1 MTPVVRPE
9 FAPTLPQLLGP
20 RLRTLPRL
28 VQAALALLA
37 VLVVAVVAWRVLTGE
52 QADNTIVVRSDPAF
66 NFIYRAPLQRETPRD
81 GELARVAAGDTFFA
95 VRPLRLPPYGGDV
108 AGALPVFAAQQEL
121 RLERELDGFV
131 WRTDGRANVNKIQGY
146 QVVYQYRHDGR
157 LTYGLRIYLLSTSTA
172 RDGVEIVLEAP
183 QSEAVPNAAS
193 IGRNGA
199 LKTSLRSFR
208 FGTERP

>member
-9 FAPTLPQLLGP
+9 FGPTLPQLLGP
-20 RLRTLPRL
+20 RLRALPRPA
-28 VQAALALLA
+28 QALFALLA
-37 VLVVAVVAWRVLTGE
+37 VLVVAVVAWRLLAGE
-52 QADNTIVVRSDPAF
+52 EAENTVVVRSDPAF
-66 NFIYRAPLQRETPRD
+66 NFIYRAPLQRATPRD

-95 VRPLRLPPYGGDV
+95 VRPLRLPAYRGDA

-121 RLERELDGFV
+121 RLGRELDGFV
-131 WRTDGRANVNKIQGY
+131 WRSEGRANVNKIQGY
-146 QVVYQYRHDGR
+146 QVVYQYRRDDR
-157 LTYGLRIYLLSTSTA
+157 LTYGLRIYLLPTTTA
-172 RDGVEIVLEAP
+172 RDGVELVLEAP

-193 IGRNGA
+193 VGRNGA